1 MLKFKFNRANVKV
14 ENKTSEKFTAEEL
27 KNILQTKNPA
37 IFFSDCDSRYWFFD
51 FCFTK
56 NKKEY
61 WIHSKYISGDL
72 LNFDLTI
79 HD

>member
-1 MLKFKFNRANVKV
+1 MLKFKLNRTNVKL

-27 KNILQTKNPA
+27 KNILQTKNPT

>member
-1 MLKFKFNRANVKV
+1 MLKFKFNNANVQV
-14 ENKTSEKFTAEEL
+14 ENKTDERFTAEEI
-27 KNILQTKNPA
+27 KNALQTKNPA
-37 IFFSDCDSRYWFFD
+37 IFFSDCDSRYYFFD

-61 WIHSKYISGDL
+61 WIHSKYISGDFV
-72 LNFDLTI
+72 NFDLTI